1 MTVDVRPREPVTGT
15 AYVDLL
21 WIPLGAGRTTG
32 VVRTSG
38 RAYEAIAAHHQQRQ
52 RSDLYHSALEVG
64 IDGHKYVI
72 EMTPVWGLPPGDRGV
87 LVEGPVGLQALG
99 RYRLFRYEVHCWRDG
114 VIPDRDEVVGSP
126 VRLSSTTESARAVLD
141 LVDGFPPATW
151 GRDELGTGE
160 MWNSNSL
167 AAWLLVRSGHDLEQV
182 NMPSQGRAPGWSA
195 GMNVAHRTEQRA
207 SRADRLIVGGVGR
220 LQTSR
225 QDGAKQGWA
234 SAD

>member
-1 MTVDVRPREPVTGT
+1 MT

-38 RAYEAIAAHHQQRQ
+38 RAYEALAAHHQHRH

-64 IDGHKYVI
+64 IGGHQYVI

-87 LVEGPVGLQALG
+87 LVEGPVGLPALG
-99 RYRLFRYEVHCWRDG
+99 RWRLFRYEVHCWRDG
-114 VIPDRDEVVGSP
+114 VIPDRDETVGGP
-126 VRLSSTTESARAVLD
+126 VRLSATTECARAVLD
-141 LVDGFPPATW
+141 LVGDFPPATW

-167 AAWLLVRSGHDLEQV
+167 VAWLLARSGHDLRRV
-182 NMPSQGRAPGWSA
+182 AMPRGGRAPGWSA
-195 GMNVAHRTEQRA
+195 GATVAQRA
-207 SRADRLIVGGVGR
+207 RDERACR
-220 LQTSR
+220 
-225 QDGAKQGWA
+225 GA
-234 SAD
+234 D